1 MVDKQKIGK
10 GGFRLGA
17 GRKPKS
23 GLKGD
28 TSQVMRIPNS
38 VSSAVIEL
46 LEKRRAIRIFS
57 NTTRSQTAKLNP
69 IKKYLPQLSRKIATR
84 FLNPAND
91 YIETSLDLN
100 ELLVKNSPATFFL
113 DMVGHSM
120 INAGIFDGDKIILD
134 RSIEAKHGDI
144 VVAIVNSE
152 HTVKRLYKK
161 NSKVEL
167 HAENPNSSI
176 ITFKNNEELKI
187 VGVVTNTIHKV
198 LND

>member
-38 VSSAVIEL
+38 DLSAVIEL
-46 LEKRRAIRIFS
+46 LEKRRAIRVFS
-57 NTTRSQTAKLNP
+57 NTTRAHNAKLNP
-69 IKKYLPQLSRKIATR
+69 IKKYLPQLSYKIAAGIP
-84 FLNPAND
+84 NSAND

-100 ELLVKNSPATFFL
+100 ESLVKNSPATFFL
-113 DMVGHSM
+113 DMIGHSM

-134 RSIEAKHGDI
+134 RSIKPKHGDI

-161 NSKVEL
+161 NNKVEL
-167 HAENPNSSI
+167 HAENQEFST
-176 ITFKNNEELKI
+176 ITFKNYEELNI
-187 VGVVTNTIHKV
+187 FGVVTNTIHKV
-198 LND
+198 LKV

>member
-28 TSQVMRIPNS
+28 TSQVMRIPNIDLS
-38 VSSAVIEL
+38 GVIEL

-57 NTTRSQTAKLNP
+57 NTTRAQTAKLNP
-69 IKKYLPQLSRKIATR
+69 IKKYLPQLSRKIAAGVP
-84 FLNPAND
+84 NPAND

-113 DMVGHSM
+113 DMIGDSM

-134 RSIEAKHGDI
+134 RSIKPKHGDI

-167 HAENPNSSI
+167 HAENQEFSK
-176 ITFKNNEELKI
+176 ITFKDCEELNI
-187 VGVVTNTIHKV
+187 FGVVTNTIHK
-198 LND
+198 LLKA